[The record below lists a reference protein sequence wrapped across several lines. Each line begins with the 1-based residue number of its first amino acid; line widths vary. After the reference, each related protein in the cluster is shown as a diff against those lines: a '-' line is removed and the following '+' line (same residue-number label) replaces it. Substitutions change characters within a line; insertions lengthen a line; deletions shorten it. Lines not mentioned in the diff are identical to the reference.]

1 MSHPNS
7 HLPRFLALCAA
18 ICLLANAGCNVVPP
32 AQEDPTRYF
41 VLSGAELPALSAVQA
56 PAGTLRVGIRTVR
69 LESYL
74 NRKEMVV
81 RTGANEVR
89 FEDYRRWADPL
100 DAAVTRIVRSRL
112 LAAPTVAQV
121 FAEPFPFDQARDFD
135 VSIDVVRFEGTMTAD
150 GKFASSMAAVVEIS
164 TTGAA
169 SRIVSRKLFEAPA
182 EGWDGT
188 DFDRLAA
195 LLRADVDLLAQE
207 VASELPGKP

>member
-1 MSHPNS
+1 MSHPKTR
-7 HLPRFLALCAA
+7 LLALCGALA
-18 ICLLANAGCNVVPP
+18 LLASSGCNVVPP
-32 AQEDPTRYF
+32 PQEDSTRFF
-41 VLSGAELPALSAVQA
+41 VLSGAELPALAAVQA

-100 DAAVTRIVRSRL
+100 DTALTRIVRSRL
-112 LAAPTVAQV
+112 LAAPEVAQV
-121 FAEPFPFDQARDFD
+121 YAEPFPFDQARDYD
-135 VSIDVVRFEGTMTAD
+135 VAIDVVRFEGSVGAD
-150 GKFASSMAAVVEIS
+150 GKFSANMAAVIEVS
-164 TTGAA
+164 TTGSG

-182 EGWDGT
+182 QGWDGT

-207 VASELPGKP
+207 VASELPEKP

>member
-1 MSHPNS
+1 MSHPN
-7 HLPRFLALCAA
+7 PRPRRIRALCAA
-18 ICLLANAGCNVVPP
+18 IGLLAIAGCNVVPP
-32 AQEDPTRYF
+32 AQEDATRYF
-41 VLSGAELPALSAVQA
+41 VLSGAELPALAAVQA
-56 PAGTLRVGIRTVR
+56 PTGTLRIGVKTVR

-100 DAAVTRIVRSRL
+100 DAAVTRIVRSKL
-112 LAAPTVAQV
+112 LAAPQVAQV

-135 VSIDVVRFEGTMTAD
+135 VSIEIVRFEGALGAD
-150 GKFASSMAAVVEIS
+150 GKYSASLAAVVEIS
-164 TTGAA
+164 TTGAG

-182 EGWDGT
+182 QAWDGE
-188 DFDRLAA
+188 DFNRLAQ

-207 VASELPGKP
+207 VASDIPEKP

>member
-7 HLPRFLALCAA
+7 HLPRLLALCAA
-18 ICLLANAGCNVVPP
+18 IGILANAGCSIVPP
-32 AQEDPTRYF
+32 AQEDSTRYF
-41 VLSGAELPALSAVQA
+41 VLSGAELPALSAAQA
-56 PAGTLRVGIRTVR
+56 PTGALRIGIRNAR

-112 LAAPTVAQV
+112 LAAPSVAQV
-121 FAEPFPFDQARDFD
+121 FAEPFPFDQARDYD
-135 VSIDVVRFEGTMTAD
+135 VAIDVVRFEGTMTAD
-150 GKFASSMAAVVEIS
+150 GKYSASLAAVVEIS
-164 TTGAA
+164 TTGAG
-169 SRIVSRKLFEAPA
+169 SHIVSRKLFEAPA
-182 EGWDGT
+182 EAWDGT

-207 VASELPGKP
+207 VASELPEKP